1 MGSALPGLRKNHDD
15 DTDEWDLDHLDN
27 ALNCFDGVAVEGGTD
42 AAEED
47 DNCAGGACKI

>member
-1 MGSALPGLRKNHDD
+1 MTTTPNHQ
-15 DTDEWDLDHLDN
+15 TVPADEWDLDHLDN

-47 DNCAGGACKI
+47 GNCAGGACKI